1 MGLNKKKSQIK
12 FFIRLNIL
20 NIKITKQN
28 LKKTNKIKFFL
39 VKKT

>member
-1 MGLNKKKSQIK
+1 MSLNKKKSQIK
-12 FFIRLNIL
+12 FSIRLNIL